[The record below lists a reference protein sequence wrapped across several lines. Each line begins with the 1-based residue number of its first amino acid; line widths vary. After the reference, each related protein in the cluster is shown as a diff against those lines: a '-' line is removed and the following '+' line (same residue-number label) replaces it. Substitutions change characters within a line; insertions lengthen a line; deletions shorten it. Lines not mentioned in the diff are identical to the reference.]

1 MVNTLSVYFQ
11 VSLSEHCLNSQ
22 DCKKKRRLIFHSAG
36 DLVHEFKLLHKQMAT
51 FSFPLPFLS
60 MEHHC
65 LQVTNPEICLLTE
78 LIAKAAY
85 AV

>member
-1 MVNTLSVYFQ
+1 M
-11 VSLSEHCLNSQ
+11 
-22 DCKKKRRLIFHSAG
+22 R
-36 DLVHEFKLLHKQMAT
+36 EFKLLHKQMAT

-85 AV
+85 AVWAVLKSDIFLSLMRMLKTYFSCEQFQALCQ